1 MQTCLKTPNE
11 DPFGN
16 KTPLFVWIIFRK
28 AKDSR
33 LKAFQIMVLH
43 YSVNRVLVPQCIWS
57 LLESI
62 WIWQEIFVK
71 EQQHTLYRL
80 PLGQMAADYNFC
92 VHFQS
97 QVVALTNFQR
107 NSSMEVQ
114 SLNTYREVFYAF
126 LLKVID
132 KSQHSLS

>member
-1 MQTCLKTPNE
+1 MKIPLKT
-11 DPFGN
+11 
-16 KTPLFVWIIFRK
+16 KLHSSVWIILRK

-92 VHFQS
+92 VGYTFKS
-97 QVVALTNFQR
+97 QVVALTNFQC
-107 NSSMEVQ
+107 NSLMEVQ
-114 SLNTYREVFYAF
+114 SLNTYRELFYAF

>member
-11 DPFGN
+11 DRFGN
-16 KTPLFVWIIFRK
+16 NTLPLFWIIFRK
-28 AKDSR
+28 AKDSMI
-33 LKAFQIMVLH
+33 KAFQIMVLH

-62 WIWQEIFVK
+62 WILQEIFVK
-71 EQQHTLYRL
+71 EQQHSLYRL
-80 PLGQMAADYNFC
+80 PLGQMVADYNFC

-97 QVVALTNFQR
+97 QVVALTNFQC
-107 NSSMEVQ
+107 NSLMEVQ
-114 SLNTYREVFYAF
+114 SLNMYREVFYAF

-132 KSQHSLS
+132 KAQHSLS